1 MEVGLWVLFG
11 VMAVGIAALFLKILL
26 LKKALK
32 EIEGAFAGRLVTD
45 TNTLIDISSGDSSV
59 RNLANAMNLQLRK
72 LRAQRRRYQQG
83 DRELK
88 NAVTNISHDLRT
100 PLTAIC
106 GYLDLL
112 ESEEKSET
120 VDQYLRIIRN
130 RAQILTLLTEEL
142 FEYSIVFSCERPLAK
157 EPVVVN
163 RVLEESIAAFYTALH
178 SRGIEPQ
185 ITIPEKKIVRTLDP
199 SALARVFSNLL
210 NNAVR
215 YSDGDLTITLSD
227 AGEIVFANTA
237 FGLDPVQVGK
247 LFDRFYTVETA
258 RKSTGLG
265 LAIAKTL
272 TEQMDGTMSAQYE
285 NHQLRICIFFKA

>member
-1 MEVGLWVLFG
+1 MQAGLWVLVG
-11 VMAVGIAALFLKILL
+11 VMALCIALLFLKLVF
-26 LKKALK
+26 LKRSLK
-32 EIEGAFAGRLVTD
+32 EMERAFADRLVMD
-45 TNTLIDISSGDSSV
+45 TNTLIDVSSGDSSI
-59 RNLANAMNLQLRK
+59 RSLANAMNLQLRK
-72 LRAQRRRYQQG
+72 LRDQRRRYQQG

-120 VDQYLRIIRN
+120 AEQYLQIIRN
-130 RAQILTLLTEEL
+130 RSQMLTLLTEEL
-142 FEYSIVFSCERPLAK
+142 FGYSMALSDRRPLEK
-157 EPVVVN
+157 EPVELN

-178 SRGIEPQ
+178 DRGIEPA
-185 ITIPEKKIVRTLDP
+185 ITMPQKKIVRTLDP

-215 YSDGDLTITLSD
+215 YSDGDLTVTLSD
-227 AGEIVFANTA
+227 TGEIVFANTA
-237 FGLDPVQVGK
+237 FGLDQVQVGR

-258 RKSTGLG
+258 GKSTGLG
-265 LAIAKTL
+265 LAIAKAL
-272 TEQMDGTMSAQYE
+272 TEQMGGMMSAQYE
-285 NHQLRICIFFKA
+285 NHRLCIRIFFKA